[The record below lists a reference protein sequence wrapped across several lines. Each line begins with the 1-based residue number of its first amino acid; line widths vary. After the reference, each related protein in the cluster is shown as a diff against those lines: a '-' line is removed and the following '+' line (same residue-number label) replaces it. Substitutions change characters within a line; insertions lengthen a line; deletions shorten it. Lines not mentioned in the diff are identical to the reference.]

1 MRALRH
7 ILPTLLLATA
17 LLSAWQ
23 GYCRLAG
30 VSPLVLPAPT
40 DVLRALIVE
49 RARIGPHALS
59 TALVAAL
66 GFATSVAVAFA
77 ASVALQFGPWL
88 RRGLMPLLIASQTVP
103 LVALA
108 PLMIL
113 WFGFGLLPK
122 VLLVILVTFFPILV
136 SLLSGY
142 AQVPQAYLDLLTSMR
157 AGRLRTFRRATL
169 PAARASFFAG
179 LRISATYAIVAT
191 IFAEYAGARQGLG
204 IYILTA
210 KNSFRGRSRPCRR
223 RGLGRPDAPAARH
236 ASRDR
241 TDHRARPPE
250 GARCCGLRI

>member
-1 MRALRH
+1 MQSFRH
-7 ILPTLLLATA
+7 FLPTLVLATA
-17 LLSAWQ
+17 LLLAWQ
-23 GYCRLAG
+23 IYCTLAQ

-40 DVLRALIVE
+40 QVLRALFIE

-59 TALVAAL
+59 TIWVATL
-66 GFATSVAVAFA
+66 GFSTSVTFAFA
-77 ASVALQFGPWL
+77 ASVALHFSPWL
-88 RRGLMPLLIASQTVP
+88 QRGLMPLLVASQTIP

-142 AQVPQAYLDLLTSMR
+142 GQVPQAYLDLLNSMR
-157 AGRLRTFRRATL
+157 AGKMAIFRRATL
-169 PAARASFFAG
+169 PMARASFFAG

-191 IFAEYAGARQGLG
+191 IFAEYAGSRQGLG

-210 KNSFRGRSRPCRR
+210 KNSFRADLVLAAVVVSAVLTLLLLAVIRLTEKLTSKG
-223 RGLGRPDAPAARH
+223 PAGGKRH
-236 ASRDR
+236 AA
-241 TDHRARPPE
+241 H
-250 GARCCGLRI
+250 

>member
-1 MRALRH
+1 MDVMHSLRR
-7 ILPTLLLATA
+7 ILPSVLLAAVLLLA
-17 LLSAWQ
+17 WQ
-23 GYCRLAG
+23 LYCTLAK

-40 DVLRALIVE
+40 AVIRSLFIE
-49 RARIGPHALS
+49 RASIAPHALS
-59 TALVAAL
+59 TIWVATL
-66 GFATSVAVAFA
+66 GFSTSVVFAFL
-77 ASVALQFGPWL
+77 ASVALHFSPWL
-88 RRGLMPLLIASQTVP
+88 QRGLMPLLVASQTIP

-142 AQVPQAYLDLLTSMR
+142 RQVPQDYLDLLASMR
-157 AGRLRTFRRATL
+157 ASKIQVFRRATL
-169 PAARASFFAG
+169 PMARASFFTG

-210 KNSFRGRSRPCRR
+210 KNSFRADLVLSAVVVSACLTLILLGALHLIDRSTE
-223 RGLGRPDAPAARH
+223 RGHAGTRNAAR
-236 ASRDR
+236 
-241 TDHRARPPE
+241 
-250 GARCCGLRI
+250 

>member
-1 MRALRH
+1 MELPRQ
-7 ILPTLLLATA
+7 ILPTLLLASA
-17 LLSAWQ
+17 LLLGWQ
-23 GYCRLAG
+23 GYCAVAD

-40 DVLRALIVE
+40 DVLRSLVVE

-59 TALVAAL
+59 TIGVATL
-66 GFATSVAVAFA
+66 GFATSVVFAFA
-77 ASVALQFGPWL
+77 ASVALHFSPWL
-88 RRGLMPLLIASQTVP
+88 RQGLMPLLVASQTVP

-142 AQVPQAYLDLLTSMR
+142 GQVPQAYLDLLTSMR
-157 AGRLRTFRRATL
+157 AGRLAIFRRATL

-210 KNSFRGRSRPCRR
+210 KNSFRADLVLAAVIVSAGLTLLLLGALRLIERLSAGGHR
-223 RGLGRPDAPAARH
+223 RGRDAA
-236 ASRDR
+236 
-241 TDHRARPPE
+241 
-250 GARCCGLRI
+250 G

>member
-1 MRALRH
+1 MDVMHLLRR
-7 ILPTLLLATA
+7 ILPSVLVATVLLLV
-17 LLSAWQ
+17 WQ
-23 GYCRLAG
+23 LYCTLAE
-30 VSPLVLPAPT
+30 VSPLVLPTPT
-40 DVLRALIVE
+40 AVLRSLFIE

-59 TALVAAL
+59 TIWTATL
-66 GFATSVAVAFA
+66 GFSTSVVFAFL
-77 ASVALQFGPWL
+77 ASVALHFSSWL
-88 RRGLMPLLIASQTVP
+88 QRGLMPLLIASQTIP

-142 AQVPQAYLDLLTSMR
+142 RQVPQDYLDLLTSMR
-157 AGRLRTFRRATL
+157 ASKIQVFRRATL
-169 PAARASFFAG
+169 PMARASFFAG

-210 KNSFRGRSRPCRR
+210 KNSFRADLVLSAVVVSACLTLILLGAIQLIDRITE
-223 RGLGRPDAPAARH
+223 RGHKGTPNAAH
-236 ASRDR
+236 
-241 TDHRARPPE
+241 
-250 GARCCGLRI
+250 

>member
-1 MRALRH
+1 MSLLRR
-7 ILPTLLLATA
+7 ILPTTVLALALLL
-17 LLSAWQ
+17 AWQ
-23 GYCRLAG
+23 GYCTLAG

-40 DVLRALIVE
+40 DVLRSLVVE
-49 RARIGPHALS
+49 RARIAPHALATIS
-59 TALVAAL
+59 VAGL
-66 GFATSVAVAFA
+66 GFGCSVLFAFA
-77 ASVALQFGPWL
+77 ASVALHFSPWL
-88 RRGLMPLLIASQTVP
+88 ERGLLPLLVASQTIP

-157 AGRLRTFRRATL
+157 AGRVRTFRRATL
-169 PAARASFFAG
+169 PAARAPFFAG

-210 KNSFRGRSRPCRR
+210 KNSFRADLVLAAVVVSA
-223 RGLGRPDAPAARH
+223 GLTLLLLGLLRLIERLTAPGGAPDAAR
-236 ASRDR
+236 
-241 TDHRARPPE
+241 
-250 GARCCGLRI
+250 

>member
-1 MRALRH
+1 
-7 ILPTLLLATA
+7 
-17 LLSAWQ
+17 
-23 GYCRLAG
+23 
-30 VSPLVLPAPT
+30 
-40 DVLRALIVE
+40 
-49 RARIGPHALS
+49 
-59 TALVAAL
+59 
-66 GFATSVAVAFA
+66 
-77 ASVALQFGPWL
+77 
-88 RRGLMPLLIASQTVP
+88 MPLLVASQTVP

-142 AQVPQAYLDLLTSMR
+142 GQVPQAYLDLLTSMR
-157 AGRLRTFRRATL
+157 AGRLAIFRRRRRC

-210 KNSFRGRSRPCRR
+210 KNSFRADLVLAAVIVSAGLTLLLLGALRLIERLSAGGHR
-223 RGLGRPDAPAARH
+223 RGRDAA
-236 ASRDR
+236 
-241 TDHRARPPE
+241 
-250 GARCCGLRI
+250 G